1 MKINLL
7 PILFFIALIIWLVYL
22 FASRKSGQNT
32 GLNVK
37 IVDDLRANEILHG
50 ETLLLGKLKDGKPV
64 GAHVHLSSKS
74 LPPFNE
80 RTRLKYKPP
89 GYHAIKFHNGQYVV
103 NRGHLIAREL
113 SGLDDVPENLFT
125 ITGYMNTGSTGDT
138 PDDFNPASMLYYEN
152 RLRHYLT
159 MHPTDYLDYS
169 VVLNYEYKNDLV
181 PTSVTLRYIVVRNGK
196 RVTISLGS
204 PKERVDPETGFTTVT
219 LMNKTYGAVINYQ
232 TGYIFVLKHK
242 KHK

>member
-1 MKINLL
+1 ML
-7 PILFFIALIIWLVYL
+7 PILFFIAVIFWLVYL
-22 FASRKSGQNT
+22 FASHKSNENT
-32 GLNVK
+32 ELKVK
-37 IVDDLRANEILHG
+37 VVDDLHVGEILHG
-50 ETLLLGKLKDGKPV
+50 ETLLLGKLNNGKPV
-64 GAHVHLSSKS
+64 GAHVHMSSKS

-80 RTRLKYKPP
+80 RTRLRYKPP

-113 SGLDDVPENLFT
+113 SGLDNVPENLFT
-125 ITGYMNTGSTGDT
+125 ITGYMNTGSTGDK

-152 RLRHYLT
+152 RLRDWLT

-169 VVLNYEYKNDLV
+169 VILNYEDENDMV

-196 RVTISLGS
+196 RVAISLGS
-204 PKERVDPETGFTTVT
+204 PKEKVDPETRVTTVT
-219 LMNKTYGAVINYQ
+219 LMNRTYGAVINYQ

-242 KHK
+242 KRK